1 MFPNVPNNSYM
12 QNRLRA
18 ADCTPFLTSRAAL
31 RGSAAL
37 VLIHLQVQKLLVI
50 GPQAG
55 FLRAE
60 GGQLAQ
66 VRAGEVVALDDGGAV
81 GADGHIPAHMAHL
94 RNFQGSL
101 AGQGLGLLNH
111 GQLITHQ
118 GDAGVG
124 VLVKDVE
131 IVVGGG
137 GADLAGV
144 DIHPAEDAPP

>member
-1 MFPNVPNNSYM
+1 MDNSSPAGHPAG
-12 QNRLRA
+12 LLL
-18 ADCTPFLTSRAAL
+18 F
-31 RGSAAL
+31 
-37 VLIHLQVQKLLVI
+37 ILQVKQLLVI

-66 VRAGEVVALDDGGAV
+66 VRAGEVIALDDGRAV

-94 RNFQGSL
+94 RDLPGGL
-101 AGQGLGLLNH
+101 TGHGLGLLDH
-111 GQLITHQ
+111 GQLIAHQ

-124 VLVKDVE
+124 VPVIDVE

-137 GADLAGV
+137 GADLTGV
-144 DIHPAEDAPP
+144 DIHPAEDAALAGVVAHAAAPSHFRVI